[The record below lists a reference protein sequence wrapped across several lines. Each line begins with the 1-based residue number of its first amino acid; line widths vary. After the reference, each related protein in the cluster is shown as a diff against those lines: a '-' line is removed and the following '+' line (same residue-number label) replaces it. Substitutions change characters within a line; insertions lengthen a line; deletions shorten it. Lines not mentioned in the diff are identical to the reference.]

1 MLPEVYPIYGY
12 NAEDHIC
19 QIKQASAQSD
29 RNESFLG
36 EYSGLYECRST
47 HPEIL
52 FFTGQGIIWW
62 VVILSGC
69 LIKYAYIA
77 KRKRVSFQSLQGL
90 CAFEI
95 VLGGA
100 IFFITFLLI
109 SYFFGGSSPYYASDV
124 DAILYEFAIHPR
136 YPSAFAVLYG
146 VFSLLQAILATRKKS
161 T

>member
-1 MLPEVYPIYGY
+1 MIIDYPIYGY

-19 QIKQASAQSD
+19 QIKQAAAQSE
-29 RNESFLG
+29 RKESFLG
-36 EYSGLYECRST
+36 EYSGLYECRSA

-52 FFTGQGIIWW
+52 FFTGQGILWW
-62 VVILSGC
+62 IVIFGAC
-69 LIKYAYIA
+69 VAKYMITA
-77 KRKRVSFQSLQGL
+77 KRKKVSFQSLQGS

-100 IFFITFLLI
+100 IFFILFLLA
-109 SYFFGGSSPYYASDV
+109 SYFFGGSSPYYTSDV

-136 YPSAFAVLYG
+136 FPSTFAVLYG
-146 VFSLLQAILATRKKS
+146 VASLLQVVLIKNKKS